1 MNQHPGDLNSAVKRL
16 TAAFSPNY
24 LGALGALGCALML
37 AVLLG
42 TQPLDEPSRSRGLYS
57 PPWLVGVA
65 LFALLYAVFALLAH
79 RMQRGVYRGFQH
91 SAVIGAYL
99 TLGPVAALTA
109 TVLGVVVTEIG
120 RYMFGQWLSLQR
132 HSLVEA
138 SSSLLFN
145 VAAHTFSALVAGLLY
160 QVLGGV
166 VPLISVQPRLIIPLA
181 VLLAANL
188 LLYGGAVAFNTGQW
202 RTTPNRLKLI
212 VGLMMGEF
220 FSLPL
225 ALLLP
230 IAFYE
235 LPPLAFLLLVGTAV
249 LAAFLF
255 RVTERSRSALER
267 RVEELATLNEIG
279 HSMASSLAMD
289 DLMQS
294 IYNQVAALMEAS
306 YFYIALYS
314 ADTQTLN
321 FPFAVRDGQKVTQEP
336 YQSVNG
342 PVEYIFR
349 TREPLLVRG
358 RVNDEFVK
366 LGIDPIGQ
374 DCACYLAVPLVAD
387 DEFMG
392 VLGVQSLTRPDAYSE
407 SDLALLTAVAGQAAI
422 ALHNAALYNRVWE
435 MADELALL
443 NNVSSVVAATLDLD
457 IVLDTTCAVVIQ
469 IGRADK
475 TAIFLTS
482 EDRQTLRLVH
492 SIGLSDDYVAQFQHI
507 RLEEDSGPTQIL
519 QQHEAVAIPDVWTDP
534 RGLGWR
540 SLAEVEGYVGLLTVP
555 LIASDQVIGFLAAFY
570 QQPHLFG
577 KSELDLMNTLANQ
590 VAVTVANARLYQ
602 DTQARAQE
610 MERLVVA
617 SRAFTASLD
626 LNSVAEKV
634 LEELIGI
641 LSPDVIVLTLTDGD
655 GLRPLAHRGAKRLD
669 MIRPVGSIASAINN
683 SQAMLLPAESA
694 DLDLL
699 RSLGLH
705 SLYVIPMVSQDR
717 VIGAVLVGHEQM
729 YVFSP
734 RQRQMAEALVNQA
747 ATALRNAQLYR
758 QTDAALAD
766 RVTELSAIESIS
778 RQISGSLDLDAIID
792 AVLDTALNIT
802 QADSAGCGLILDP
815 EYVMLSER
823 FPAASGRPPIRLP
836 VKRGSGITDRVLRTG
851 VAARVG
857 DVRQDPDFQIGE
869 IPDVLSE
876 LCVPIVH
883 KGERVGLLNL
893 ESTRLDAFT
902 ESHERF
908 IANLADH
915 AAIAIENAR
924 LFEERRVQIDTL
936 IKIRDLS
943 LALLSATSLREVMDL
958 IVEYALI
965 IAHAK
970 DVHLYLYDP
979 PTDQLT
985 FGASIWLDG
994 QRNVEAS
1001 PPERGGS
1008 TWQVARSGSTQ
1019 VIEDTAQ
1026 LEPVPQFR
1034 RGPGFGAVARIA
1046 LKRGG
1051 QVLGVLVIAFQQRHY
1066 FTESE
1071 SRALDLLA
1079 NQSAIAIENVRL
1091 FDEVRAGR
1099 DRMQLI
1105 LDSALNGMMLID
1117 AGGQLVLA
1125 NPAAEQL
1132 LTVPLQRFA
1141 GQHILRV
1148 IARARQEATDPA
1160 AFASLRE
1167 AVHTMLGSIKNAPN
1181 QVVRT
1186 NFEIKHLEGTSDVEA
1201 TLMPVRDNKGRIS
1214 GWLAVLR
1221 DVSEEKTVE
1230 RFRWEATN
1238 MIVHDLRSPLS
1249 AVISSLRL
1257 VQEMVAARDFT
1268 DLDEVVSIAL
1278 NSSENQMR
1286 MIESIL
1292 EIAKL
1297 ETGRMPMNIDIV
1309 PLPPLV
1315 RRAISAIEVLATA
1328 SNIRVTDCVPPNLPP
1343 LHIDE
1348 EQIRRVLINLLDN
1361 ALRHTPADG
1370 EVRVEAAIVNGKGF
1384 AKIGV
1389 VDTGK
1394 GVPIEARERIF
1405 EKFYQMSQSA
1415 LRGHRGVGLGL
1426 TFCRLSIEAHGGRI
1440 WVEDGPEGGAAF
1452 WFTLPVA
1459 VAVPQP

>member
-1 MNQHPGDLNSAVKRL
+1 
-16 TAAFSPNY
+16 
-24 LGALGALGCALML
+24 
-37 AVLLG
+37 
-42 TQPLDEPSRSRGLYS
+42 
-57 PPWLVGVA
+57 
-65 LFALLYAVFALLAH
+65 
-79 RMQRGVYRGFQH
+79 
-91 SAVIGAYL
+91 
-99 TLGPVAALTA
+99 
-109 TVLGVVVTEIG
+109 
-120 RYMFGQWLSLQR
+120 
-132 HSLVEA
+132 
-138 SSSLLFN
+138 
-145 VAAHTFSALVAGLLY
+145 
-160 QVLGGV
+160 
-166 VPLISVQPRLIIPLA
+166 
-181 VLLAANL
+181 
-188 LLYGGAVAFNTGQW
+188 
-202 RTTPNRLKLI
+202 
-212 VGLMMGEF
+212 MGEF

-267 RVEELATLNEIG
+267 RVEELATLNQIG

-289 DLMQS
+289 DLMQG
-294 IYNQVAALMEAS
+294 IYNQVSALMEAP

-366 LGIDPIGQ
+366 LGIDPIGP

-392 VLGVQSLTRPDAYSE
+392 VLGVQSFTHPDAYSE

-482 EDRQTLRLVH
+482 EDGQTLRLVH
-492 SIGLSDDYVAQFQHI
+492 SIGLSDDYVAQFQNI

-602 DTQARAQE
+602 DTQTRAQE

-626 LNSVAEKV
+626 LSSVADKV

-641 LSPDVIVLTLTDGD
+641 LSPDVMVLMLIDGD
-655 GLRPLAHRGAKRLD
+655 NLRPLAHRGVKRLD
-669 MIRPVGSIASAINN
+669 MIRPVGSIASAITTN
-683 SQAMLLPAESA
+683 QAMLLPAESA

-705 SLYVIPMVSQDR
+705 SLYVIPMISQDR
-717 VIGAVLVGHEQM
+717 VIGVVLVGHEQM

-747 ATALRNAQLYR
+747 ATALRNAQLYS

-792 AVLDTALNIT
+792 AVLDTALNVT
-802 QADSAGCGLILDP
+802 QADAAGCGLIRDP

-823 FPAASGRPPIRLP
+823 FSAASGRPPIRLP
-836 VKRGSGITDRVLRTG
+836 VKRGAGITGRVLRTG
-851 VAARVG
+851 ITARVG

-869 IPDVLSE
+869 MPDVLSE

-893 ESTRLDAFT
+893 ESTRLDAFS

-943 LALLSATSLREVMDL
+943 LALLSATSLKEVMEL
-958 IVEYALI
+958 IVEYALL

-979 PTDQLT
+979 STDQLT
-985 FGASIWLDG
+985 F
-994 QRNVEAS
+994 EAS

-1008 TWQVARSGSTQ
+1008 TWQVAHSGMNQ
-1019 VIEDTAQ
+1019 MIEDTAQ

-1046 LKRGG
+1046 LKRGE

-1132 LTVPLQRFA
+1132 LTVPVQRFA

-1148 IARARQEATDPA
+1148 IARARREATDPA
-1160 AFASLRE
+1160 AFASLHE
-1167 AVHTMLGSIKNAPN
+1167 TIHTLLESVKSAPN

-1186 NFEIKHLEGTSDVEA
+1186 NFEIRRLEGVSDIEA
-1201 TLMPVRDNKGRIS
+1201 TLMPVRDNQGGSS

-1315 RRAISAIEVLATA
+1315 RRAISAIEVLASA
-1328 SNIRVTDCVPPNLPP
+1328 SNIRVADCVPPNLPP

-1361 ALRHTPADG
+1361 ALRHTPANG
-1370 EVRVEAAIVNGKGF
+1370 EVRVEAAVMNGKGF
-1384 AKIGV
+1384 ARIGV

-1426 TFCRLSIEAHGGRI
+1426 TFCRLSVEAHGGRI

-1459 VAVPQP
+1459 VAVLQP